1 VEGDALVF
9 TVVLGVLA
17 YIAGRLLE
25 RMFGP
30 FPEEPDRGVEPPWR
44 DPPWWWF
51 PDEEES
57 RWPWD
62 PFDRHPFD
70 PFDDD
75 RRR

>member
-1 VEGDALVF
+1 
-9 TVVLGVLA
+9 
-17 YIAGRLLE
+17 
-25 RMFGP
+25 MFGP
-30 FPEEPDRGVEPPWR
+30 FPEKPEARPPWR
-44 DPPWWWF
+44 DPPWWWL
-51 PDEEES
+51 PGEED

>member
-1 VEGDALVF
+1 VEGDTLVF

-25 RMFGP
+25 RKYGP
-30 FPEEPDRGVEPPWR
+30 SPEEPEARPPWR
-44 DPPWWWF
+44 DPPWWWL

-62 PFDRHPFD
+62 PSDRHPFD
-70 PFDDD
+70 PFDEG
-75 RRR
+75 RR

>member
-1 VEGDALVF
+1 VEQGEALVF
-9 TVVLGVLA
+9 TVILGVLA

-30 FPEEPDRGVEPPWR
+30 FPEEPDRGVEAPWR
-44 DPPWWWF
+44 DPPWWWL

-57 RWPWD
+57 RW
-62 PFDRHPFD
+62 
-70 PFDDD
+70 

>member
-1 VEGDALVF
+1 MEGDTLVF
-9 TVVLGVLA
+9 IVILGVLA
-17 YIAGRLLE
+17 YIASRLLE
-25 RMFGP
+25 RKFGP
-30 FPEEPDRGVEPPWR
+30 FPEEPE
-44 DPPWWWF
+44 DPPWWWL

>member
-9 TVVLGVLA
+9 VVILGVLA

-25 RMFGP
+25 RKFGP
-30 FPEEPDRGVEPPWR
+30 SPEEPEARPPWR
-44 DPPWWWF
+44 DPPWWWL

-62 PFDRHPFD
+62 PSDRHPFD
-70 PFDDD
+70 PFDEG
-75 RRR
+75 RR

>member
-1 VEGDALVF
+1 MEGDALVF
-9 TVVLGVLA
+9 VVVLGVLA
-17 YIAGRLLE
+17 YIASRLLE

-30 FPEEPDRGVEPPWR
+30 FPEEPDREAEAPWR
-44 DPPWWWF
+44 DPPWWWL

-57 RWPWD
+57 RWPWN